1 MGFWIELD
9 KLLEVCF
16 GDNEECGL
24 RGSDGIAVVD
34 MICEGGFLA
43 ELLSGVDGGVDGST
57 DEGFFFSALSI
68 IIMDQFILGDEMD

>member
-16 GDNEECGL
+16 GDNEECCL
-24 RGSDGIAVVD
+24 RGSDGIAMVD
-34 MICEGGFLA
+34 MIFESGFLS
-43 ELLSGVDGGVDGST
+43 ELLSRVDSGIDGST
-57 DEGFFFSALSI
+57 DEGFFFFILDI